1 MTASK
6 PLIAIVPGALHRPN
20 AYSNFVQLLQQRGFE
35 VLTPPLAVAS
45 DSETLD
51 KELTYVDDVKN
62 IHAQLLPLLD
72 QGRKA
77 IILSHSYGG
86 LPAVAS
92 IEGQTCEERAAR
104 GLSGGIISYVA
115 ACAVVYPLRNKSLM
129 GDDTEFQPTP
139 YHRIKDGIVTVTD
152 EARALWYSDLPEEK
166 GKEAFGALLK
176 KQTWKSFT
184 VFPRYVEND
193 LKIPKTYLL
202 CEDDQAIPA
211 SWQELLVKNGSFDLV
226 HRLKS
231 GHAPF
236 RKVPEEVA
244 KILEEI
250 WKNNA

>member
-1 MTASK
+1 MTVPK

-20 AYSNFVQLLQQRGFE
+20 AYSKFVQLLEQRGFE

-51 KELTYVDDVKN
+51 KGLTYVDDVKN

-115 ACAVVYPLRNKSLM
+115 ACAVVYPVRNKSLM
-129 GDDTEFQPTP
+129 GDHTEFQPTP
-139 YHRIKDGIVTVTD
+139 YHRIKVSAHHTQLFLPTHQHHTFLHFHGI
-152 EARALWYSDLPEEK
+152 
-166 GKEAFGALLK
+166 
-176 KQTWKSFT
+176 
-184 VFPRYVEND
+184 
-193 LKIPKTYLL
+193 I
-202 CEDDQAIPA
+202 I
-211 SWQELLVKNGSFDLV
+211 
-226 HRLKS
+226 
-231 GHAPF
+231 
-236 RKVPEEVA
+236 
-244 KILEEI
+244 
-250 WKNNA
+250 